1 MVGSHQTRRN
11 LVLVRLL
18 NSHAPLALGSGV
30 EQLIHAQVV
39 ACGRQLAGHAA
50 LPRNALTHLLLST
63 AVLFRKR
70 LIIMLV
76 ASSGFS
82 AYLARDIIYMVKI
95 GKHAFPIQTET

>member
-50 LPRNALTHLLLST
+50 L
-63 AVLFRKR
+63 VC
-70 LIIMLV
+70 I
-76 ASSGFS
+76 
-82 AYLARDIIYMVKI
+82 
-95 GKHAFPIQTET
+95 